1 MITEEFLNT
10 ISPRLC
16 RLLRQLLVVKDVPI
30 DVRPAY
36 PHYRAL
42 LNLLRMITTLK
53 DPSDATD
60 ADTAGA
66 EATQK
71 KDTTSV
77 GPSDMAAQ
85 DKAWTR
91 EPKYELTTTVA
102 LDSAAGSLR
111 GDTSSTPQVVNALS
125 PLPPVLTGRSRGAV
139 QDIRPMIDGH
149 ENYSA
154 RGPSRSVVDL
164 VKAYSSERSKFNG
177 EDPEQSLQLIQ
188 RSFLSACKLMHVNPS
203 EALED

>member
-42 LNLLRMITTLK
+42 LNLLRMITTLE

-91 EPKYELTTTVA
+91 EPKYEVSTTVA

-139 QDIRPMIDGH
+139 QDIRPMIDG
-149 ENYSA
+149 
-154 RGPSRSVVDL
+154 PSRSVVDL
-164 VKAYSSERSKFNG
+164 VKAHSSERSKFNG
-177 EDPEQSLQLIQ
+177 EDPEQSLQLTQ